1 VRLVNPVLNFFRLE
15 GAESSN
21 IIAKEGLYDSK
32 AQAME
37 LRTDVTVSTD
47 DGYVCETTHARILAS
62 DKTVEGDEPIFCTGG
77 FGQVRGDKYQILDSY
92 SHVDADK
99 IEYKGELTILT
110 GQVQVVQAGT
120 RILADQMKLFRSRL
134 PGGQLGDV
142 TRIEADG
149 DFYYIS
155 PEQKV
160 SGKRGVY
167 EQQTNR
173 ITVTG
178 DVILGDNTGNVGTTE
193 KFVYDLST
201 KNAVLEGTC
210 KGRACKSGRPSL
222 IIDTGNRN

>member
-1 VRLVNPVLNFFRLE
+1 M
-15 GAESSN
+15 
-21 IIAKEGLYDSK
+21 IAIRKTLAGLTTLAALALLAPISAH
-32 AQAME
+32 AQFAFGG
-37 LRTDVTVSTD
+37 
-47 DGYVCETTHARILAS
+47 DG
-62 DKTVEGDEPIFCTGG
+62 PI
-77 FGQVRGDKYQILDSY
+77 D
-92 SHVDADK
+92 VDADK

-167 EQQTNR
+167 EQQSNR

-193 KFVYDLST
+193 RFVYDLGT

-210 KGRACKSGRPSL
+210 KGRACTSGRPSL
-222 IIDTGNRN
+222 IIDNGNRN